1 MHPVVFPF
9 AQRATPDAFG
19 IGAGRQVGQ
28 VRDSAAS
35 TVTSVKALVPR
46 RNSLNL
52 LIFTLRAGRARSY
65 PSTPCSGTITPDI
78 R

>member
-1 MHPVVFPF
+1 LPKS
-9 AQRATPDAFG
+9 PDST
-19 IGAGRQVGQ
+19 IGAAF
-28 VRDSAAS
+28 AAP

-52 LIFTLRAGRARSY
+52 LIFTLRAGRTRSY